1 MLGRQKLLLL
11 IPAILL
17 IPILLGMTPL
27 TMAHRLASGGPFTHA
42 KQCCWD
48 NHCPF
53 HSIVSHDT
61 HFIATLNST
70 PLGLEITPAFYSR
83 VLEPGFV
90 HVNIIFNSI
99 PLRC

>member
-1 MLGRQKLLLL
+1 MADKHKLLFI

-27 TMAHRLASGGPFTHA
+27 NMAHKLANGGPFAHG
-42 KQCCWD
+42 KQTCLN

-53 HSIVSHDT
+53 HSIVSQEEP
-61 HFIATLNST
+61 IIINLNLTLLYQEST
-70 PLGLEITPAFYSR
+70 PEFDLQVSSLDS
-83 VLEPGFV
+83 V
-90 HVNIIFNSI
+90 HSNLIFHSI

>member
-1 MLGRQKLLLL
+1 MSGKHRLLFI

-27 TMAHRLASGGPFTHA
+27 NMAHKLANGGPFAHG
-42 KQCCWD
+42 KQTCLN

-53 HSIVSHDT
+53 HSIVSQVDP
-61 HFIATLNST
+61 IIINLD
-70 PLGLEITPAFYSR
+70 ITALYQDSIPALDIQILDLDS
-83 VLEPGFV
+83 VPS
-90 HVNIIFNSI
+90 NITFNSI